1 MAGGSLMTPAS
12 EDDGAQMAPL
22 VEFPIPA
29 GALRE
34 RTVQWHDAAMAGPLT
49 AGLSGLEIM
58 RGIRDGTLPAPPMAR
73 AIGFRCIVAE
83 PGEIAMRLDY
93 DGSLENTLRMLHGG
107 VAATMLD
114 TAMGAAAHTM
124 LPVGSAVVTLDLTVT
139 YIRPI
144 DARNTPVTATGRVL
158 NVGRRTVY
166 VSGEVVDRHGALT
179 VHAVGN
185 FSILNMRP
193 SPAA

>member
-1 MAGGSLMTPAS
+1 MSSTGKGESAS
-12 EDDGAQMAPL
+12 TMFP

-29 GALRE
+29 DALRE
-34 RTVQWHDAAMAGPLT
+34 RTVHWHDAALTAPLT

-58 RGIRDGTLPAPPMAR
+58 RGIRDGTLPAPPMAQT
-73 AIGFRCIVAE
+73 IDFRCVVAE

-93 DGSLENTLRMLHGG
+93 EASLENTLRMLHGG

-124 LPVGSAVVTLDLTVT
+124 LPVGSAVVTLDLTLT

-144 DARNTPVTATGRVL
+144 DARNTPVTAKGRVL
-158 NVGRRTVY
+158 NVGRRTVF

-185 FSILNMRP
+185 FSILSTRP
-193 SPAA
+193 PASA

>member
-1 MAGGSLMTPAS
+1 MTSAS
-12 EDDGAQMAPL
+12 EDDGAGTAPL

-34 RTVQWHDAAMAGPLT
+34 RIIQWHDAGLAGPLT
-49 AGLSGLEIM
+49 AGMSGLEIM

-73 AIGFRCIVAE
+73 TIGFRCVVAE

-114 TAMGAAAHTM
+114 TAMGAAAHAM
-124 LPVGSAVVTLDLTVT
+124 LPLGSAVVTLDLTLT
-139 YIRPI
+139 YMRPI

-185 FSILNMRP
+185 FSILNTRP

>member
-1 MAGGSLMTPAS
+1 MSSNSENEGARPA
-12 EDDGAQMAPL
+12 PF
-22 VEFPIPA
+22 VEFPIPVD
-29 GALRE
+29 ALRE
-34 RTVQWHDAAMAGPLT
+34 RTVRWHDAAMAGPLT

-73 AIGFRCIVAE
+73 AIGFRCVVAE

-93 DGSLENTLRMLHGG
+93 EASLENTLRMLHGG

-124 LPVGSAVVTLDLTVT
+124 LPVGSAVVTLDLTLT

-185 FSILNMRP
+185 FSILNTRP
-193 SPAA
+193 PPAV

>member
-1 MAGGSLMTPAS
+1 MAQA
-12 EDDGAQMAPL
+12 
-22 VEFPIPA
+22 V
-29 GALRE
+29 
-34 RTVQWHDAAMAGPLT
+34 
-49 AGLSGLEIM
+49 
-58 RGIRDGTLPAPPMAR
+58 
-73 AIGFRCIVAE
+73 GFRCVVAE

-93 DGSLENTLRMLHGG
+93 DASLENTLRMLHGG

-124 LPVGSAVVTLDLTVT
+124 LPVGSAVVTLDLTLT

-144 DARNTPVTATGRVL
+144 DLRNTPVTATGRVI

-166 VSGEVVDRHGALT
+166 VSGEVIDRHGALT

-185 FSILNMRP
+185 FSILSFRP
-193 SPAA
+193 PTAV